1 MANNLLYFPYI
12 NLPKNEWTIRSL
24 IYYDTISS
32 IVPDEYFYN
41 PEENYEPYMLELI
54 RENLVIPINP
64 MHALENPYA
73 LVEPFIN
80 FVDRPNYNIQ
90 QKRERFKQEY
100 SNVSAQ
106 KFAPSSINGQKFNSQ
121 LLYQLE
127 QRGLARQANGY
138 WYEVESFTAGYL
150 MSYLSNILA
159 KKLDLLPATDRQ
171 LTPGLSRIYH
181 NQRIG
186 NTVNDRREKVLRGVI
201 PYPLEL
207 DLGKLIRLKD
217 NYGDLLLHFK
227 TVVEQIALDSKY
239 DNEQLLNEKITELNF
254 HKEEI
259 SARISENRFGPIVY
273 GTVFGLAGAVFG
285 YAQTNSWAGAIGG
298 FPGFANAVYSALKI
312 EDPIKV
318 YDSTGMK
325 YLSIVESKSKP

>member
-12 NLPKNEWTIRSL
+12 NLPKSEWTILSL
-24 IYYDTISS
+24 IYYDTVSS
-32 IVPDEYFYN
+32 IVPDEYFHN

-54 RENLVIPINP
+54 RENLVIPLNP

-90 QKRERFKQEY
+90 QKCKRFKKEH
-100 SNVSAQ
+100 STINASKVT
-106 KFAPSSINGQKFNSQ
+106 PSTINGQKFNSQ
-121 LLYQLE
+121 LLFLLE
-127 QRGLARQANGY
+127 DRGLARRSNGY

-159 KKLDLLPATDRQ
+159 KKLDLLPATDGQ
-171 LTPGLSRIYH
+171 LRPGLSRIYH
-181 NQRIG
+181 NYRIG
-186 NTVNDRREKVLRGVI
+186 NTIDNRREKVLNGVI

-207 DLGKLIRLKD
+207 NLSKLIRLKD
-217 NYGDLLLHFK
+217 KYGSLLLHFK
-227 TVVEQIALDSKY
+227 NVVEQIALDSRY
-239 DNEQLLNEKITELNF
+239 DNEQLLNEKIIELNF
-254 HKEEI
+254 HKDEI
-259 SARISENRFGPIVY
+259 SARISENRYGPIVY
-273 GTVFGLAGAVFG
+273 GTVFGLAGAVYG

-312 EDPIKV
+312 EDPINE
-318 YDSTGMK
+318 YDKTGMK
-325 YLSIVESKSKP
+325 YLSIIESKGRL